1 MTACGKYAMLN
12 DNHWEVYFTMQKD
25 LLYAPV
31 YVAPS
36 QEELRAMLGDRVYT
50 ACKAVRDFAHANYE
64 MEERWRYS
72 DLRDAFDCL
81 FFNGREEALLAASA
95 RGPRFG
101 CWFWWRR
108 GERAAFEKR
117 LDGLGPEARAYYASA
132 AEDEGAKWIRVA
144 MEAPRRWRDIFA
156 LIRLKAEVQG

>member
-1 MTACGKYAMLN
+1 
-12 DNHWEVYFTMQKD
+12 MQKD

-50 ACKAVRDFAHANYE
+50 ACKAVRDYAHANYE

-81 FFNGREEALLAASA
+81 FYNGEKRLCSLHLREGRISLLILISQ
-95 RGPRFG
+95 
-101 CWFWWRR
+101 
-108 GERAAFEKR
+108 GERAAFEAR
-117 LDGLGPEARAYYASA
+117 EEGLGAEARAYYAAA

-144 MEAPRRWRDIFA
+144 MEGTAPLEDIFA
-156 LIRLKAEVQG
+156 LIRLKAEVAGIEKIGPKTFGDDGK

>member
-1 MTACGKYAMLN
+1 
-12 DNHWEVYFTMQKD
+12 MQKD

-72 DLRDAFDCL
+72 DKRDAFDCL
-81 FFNGREEALLAASA
+81 IYDGDKRLCSLHLREGRVSLLVLVAQ
-95 RGPRFG
+95 
-101 CWFWWRR
+101 

-144 MEAPRRWRDIFA
+144 MEGTAPLEDIFA
-156 LIRLKAEVQG
+156 LIRLKAEVAGIDHAQTKRFGDDEK

>member
-1 MTACGKYAMLN
+1 
-12 DNHWEVYFTMQKD
+12 MQKD

-81 FFNGREEALLAASA
+81 FFNGEKRLCSLHLREGRVSLLVLVAQ
-95 RGPRFG
+95 
-101 CWFWWRR
+101 
-108 GERAAFEKR
+108 GERAAFENR
-117 LDGLGPEARAYYASA
+117 LDGLGPEAQAYYASA

-144 MEAPRRWRDIFA
+144 MEGTAPLEDIFA
-156 LIRLKAEVQG
+156 LIRLKAEVAGIDQAPTKRFGDDEK